1 MDKPTV
7 KINDTAINS
16 ETVSPAALR
25 AGIEAITAEIE
36 RRRDLARAVLADLG
50 DNTQKR
56 VRKRRADAGKPRDN
70 GPAAVKA

>member
-1 MDKPTV
+1 MTTPTV

-50 DNTQKR
+50 DKPKR
-56 VRKRRADAGKPRDN
+56 VRKKRADAGKPRD
-70 GPAAVKA
+70 GGTAAVKV

>member
-1 MDKPTV
+1 MTTPTV

-50 DNTQKR
+50 DKPKSDRKSRSDKGSKR
-56 VRKRRADAGKPRDN
+56 GDGA
-70 GPAAVKA
+70 AAVKA